1 MAADNPGAVHTDLL
15 TEEQVATMLRC
26 SVKTVRRE
34 RERKRLGF
42 VKLGGRVFVAPDQ
55 VEAYIRNSRIDP
67 CPNKNDSE
75 KSTGSGSPGTQ
86 PTRAVPARSTALG
99 TTPRDDKLAAQS
111 FNLAQQIFKRP
122 KSSSPSGSQTTA
134 SSN

>member
-1 MAADNPGAVHTDLL
+1 MNPTDLL

-75 KSTGSGSPGTQ
+75 KSTGSGSPGTPETR
-86 PTRAVPARSTALG
+86 PTPVKSSALG
-99 TTPRDDKLAAQS
+99 TKARPDKLADHS
-111 FNLAQQIFKRP
+111 FSLAQQIFKRP